1 MANIL
6 LVDDLRSFKPSVL
19 EQLDRSEPNSK
30 IWVRRSS
37 GTAVEELAKDDRVWD
52 QIWLDHDLGMVD
64 GEDDTTMSVVDYLIF
79 RARIGEPVPV
89 KSFIIHSANPVGVS
103 NIARALDSIG
113 ASSVI
118 VDPADFFEVA
128 A

>member
-19 EQLDRSEPNSK
+19 EQLDQSEPNSK

-79 RARIGEPVPV
+79 RARIGESIPV

-118 VDPADFFEVA
+118 VDPADFFEVTV
-128 A
+128 